1 MNIIYRKY
9 KAIKLFL
16 FMVIALFVT
25 TIGYNQN
32 AIPLEMDPVK
42 IAKIEEYLKN
52 IEATLTHDI
61 QAGALHIKKAS
72 LLTALGKYNEAKSSL
87 DQAIILNPDPAALF
101 FIYYRRGDLNYKLE
115 LLEESITDFSK
126 SIELQPQYEWAYLD
140 RGMALADTGKTTEA
154 EKDFF
159 KALELKPNWGDA
171 FYCLGINYQDQGK
184 TEKAMEYFKLAVKDT
199 DNELLFKDKAY
210 NNIGIL
216 YNHQKKYNE
225 SVLYFDKAIEL
236 NPNYSLAYINRAVA
250 KYQLNDIDGVC
261 SDLHRAVELGREDV
275 KSEYEK
281 YCNSKR

>member
-9 KAIKLFL
+9 KATKLFL
-16 FMVIALFVT
+16 FIVIALFVT
-25 TIGYNQN
+25 TMGYNQN
-32 AIPLEMDPVK
+32 AIPLETDPVK

-52 IEATLTHDI
+52 IEVTLANDP
-61 QAGALHIKKAS
+61 QAGALYIKKAS
-72 LLTALGKYNEAKSSL
+72 LLTALGKYHEAKISITK
-87 DQAIILNPDPAALF
+87 AIELNPDPAALF

-115 LLEESITDFSK
+115 LYEESIADFSK

-140 RGMALADTGKTTEA
+140 RGMALADKGKVIEA
-154 EKDFF
+154 ERDFL

-171 FYCLGINYQDQGK
+171 FYCLGICYQDQGK
-184 TEKAMEYFKLAVKDT
+184 TEKAMDYFKLAVKDT

-236 NPNYSLAYINRAVA
+236 NPNYSLAYINRAIA
-250 KYQLNDIDGVC
+250 KYQLNHIEGVC
-261 SDLHRAVELGREDV
+261 SDLQRAIELGREDV
-275 KSEYEK
+275 ISEYEK
-281 YCNSKR
+281 YCKSKR

>member
-1 MNIIYRKY
+1 MNT
-9 KAIKLFL
+9 KLFTL
-16 FMVIALFVT
+16 IVIIFSFSV
-25 TIGYNQN
+25 IGYSQN
-32 AIPLEMDPVK
+32 TILLETDPVE
-42 IAKIEEYLKN
+42 ISKIEEYLRN
-52 IEATLTHDI
+52 IEVSLTQDP
-61 QAGALHIKKAS
+61 QAGALYIKKAS

-115 LLEESITDFSK
+115 LFEESIADFSK

-140 RGMALADTGKTTEA
+140 RGMALADKGKVLEA
-154 EKDFF
+154 ERDFL

-171 FYCLGINYQDQGK
+171 FYCLGICYQDQGK
-184 TEKAMEYFKLAVKDT
+184 TEKAMDYFKLAIKDT
-199 DNELLFKDKAY
+199 DNQLLFKDKAY

-236 NPNYSLAYINRAVA
+236 NPNYSLAYINRAIA

-261 SDLHRAVELGREDV
+261 SDLQRAVELGREDV